1 MEQDQINIFF
11 IGTAGSG
18 KTALTQAFHEW
29 LKERGLDVIV
39 VNLDPGV
46 ELLPYAPEI
55 DVREWITTRDVM
67 EKYGVGPNG
76 AQILSADLL
85 AVQFR
90 EIQDLL
96 EEQRAQ
102 YVLFDTPGQIELF
115 AYRQASKVVLESV
128 GEQNSIISFLFDPV
142 LSSTPSGFVR
152 SEDRPVG

>member
-67 EKYGVGPNG
+67 E
-76 AQILSADLL
+76 
-85 AVQFR
+85 
-90 EIQDLL
+90 
-96 EEQRAQ
+96 
-102 YVLFDTPGQIELF
+102 
-115 AYRQASKVVLESV
+115 
-128 GEQNSIISFLFDPV
+128 
-142 LSSTPSGFVR
+142 
-152 SEDRPVG
+152 